1 MFPGAENKKEKKRA
15 DGISSSETYLF
26 LFSQKVFC
34 QVSGREFFSRISC
47 PEHSSSKCAKVK
59 TLLFKDANDDLML
72 IIQLNKG

>member
-34 QVSGREFFSRISC
+34 QVSRREFFSRISS
-47 PEHSSSKCAKVK
+47 PEHSSKCAKVK